1 MEEIEKEKNKD
12 LLEDFTTTDNR
23 DVLEPELLE
32 KTSDPYLVIFDG
44 SDDKE
49 DASRLSRIHKWT
61 IVGIISIGSVC
72 VTCISSSV
80 ALATPQIMEHLDVSH
95 EVAILNIS
103 FFILGLG
110 TGGCFLSPISEFHG
124 RRIVYIG
131 GLTTMIAFEFL
142 TAFTSNIG
150 AMVFGRF
157 MSGFCGLSY
166 MSVASGS
173 FADLFKARKKEGKDA
188 NKELSLALILY
199 SVAPFLGPSLG
210 SLISGF
216 INTHLYYRWT
226 FYVFIIWSGVL
237 LLAVVLFVPETYEPV
252 NLQRKAKRLRKTTG
266 DNRYYAA
273 ADKQTTSLYES
284 VLTSSKRPILL
295 LLKDNM
301 TALLNLYTGFTLAV
315 VYLFFVAFPYIF
327 STVYHFTISEQGMS
341 FLGLVVGMVSTCL
354 ISPYFIDKG
363 YVALLRKNN
372 GVAKP
377 EFRFIPL
384 MVGAFV
390 VPIGLFIIA
399 WTSYSHIHWIAP
411 IIGSAVYGSGTI
423 LVFNSIF
430 AYTVE
435 AYRLYAASAMATNSL
450 TRSVLSCIFPL
461 FGLQMYKGLGIQW
474 ATTLLALFACLMIP
488 IPFLFFKYGEYLRSR
503 SPYAWSVD

>member
-1 MEEIEKEKNKD
+1 M
-12 LLEDFTTTDNR
+12 
-23 DVLEPELLE
+23 
-32 KTSDPYLVIFDG
+32 
-44 SDDKE
+44 
-49 DASRLSRIHKWT
+49 
-61 IVGIISIGSVC
+61 
-72 VTCISSSV
+72 
-80 ALATPQIMEHLDVSH
+80 
-95 EVAILNIS
+95 
-103 FFILGLG
+103 
-110 TGGCFLSPISEFHG
+110 
-124 RRIVYIG
+124 
-131 GLTTMIAFEFL
+131 
-142 TAFTSNIG
+142 
-150 AMVFGRF
+150 
-157 MSGFCGLSY
+157 
-166 MSVASGS
+166 
-173 FADLFKARKKEGKDA
+173 
-188 NKELSLALILY
+188 
-199 SVAPFLGPSLG
+199 
-210 SLISGF
+210 
-216 INTHLYYRWT
+216 
-226 FYVFIIWSGVL
+226 
-237 LLAVVLFVPETYEPV
+237 
-252 NLQRKAKRLRKTTG
+252 
-266 DNRYYAA
+266 
-273 ADKQTTSLYES
+273 
-284 VLTSSKRPILL
+284 
-295 LLKDNM
+295 
-301 TALLNLYTGFTLAV
+301 
-315 VYLFFVAFPYIF
+315 
-327 STVYHFTISEQGMS
+327 
-341 FLGLVVGMVSTCL
+341 

-461 FGLQMYKGLGIQW
+461 FGLQMYKGLGIQC